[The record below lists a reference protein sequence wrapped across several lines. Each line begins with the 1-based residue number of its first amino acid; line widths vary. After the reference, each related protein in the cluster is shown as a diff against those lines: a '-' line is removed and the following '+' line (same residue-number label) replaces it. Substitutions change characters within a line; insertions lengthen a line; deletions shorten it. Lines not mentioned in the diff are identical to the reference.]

1 MQLNVTGL
9 PKLPAHA
16 YYAVFVVRNGKIWAP
31 CGTFVVAGEQ
41 HGTSVHLNAPYEL
54 KHGDT
59 WVVTRQ
65 MPGQHEPGAI
75 VLKPTV

>member
-9 PKLPAHA
+9 PKLPPHG
-16 YYAVFVVRNGKIWAP
+16 YYAVFVFRNGKIWAP
-31 CGTFVVAGEQ
+31 CGGFVVAGAK
-41 HGTSVHLNAPYEL
+41 HGTSVHLNAPYAF

-75 VLKPTV
+75 VLRPTV